1 MFTPWRVQ
9 APEQPSLLLSSPV
22 TTCTSHLGK
31 VGSWS
36 LPKHMGKITSCS
48 HGHCCSLTTER
59 LLGCRMWLSRLGQ
72 PFALC
77 WPAKVRKGSGRP
89 LLITPPTPQGVK
101 AAMCEWGEPGPLRP
115 PPLPQQPSPVPACPA
130 LTRIYGHGRTA
141 ARDAALLKTAPALLG
156 PSFKQCPPARATQRA
171 SDRSTALDLF
181 QGKLTPKPL
190 HKAVALSL
198 WSRKS

>member
-1 MFTPWRVQ
+1 MYFTPWKGSILEPAKTHGQ
-9 APEQPSLLLSSPV
+9 NYILLSWPLLLTHNRAFIRLQDVAEQAGAALRSPLTCKGKEREWKAFAYHSPNSSR
-22 TTCTSHLGK
+22 G
-31 VGSWS
+31 
-36 LPKHMGKITSCS
+36 
-48 HGHCCSLTTER
+48 E
-59 LLGCRMWLSRLGQ
+59 GCHVW
-72 PFALC
+72 
-77 WPAKVRKGSGRP
+77 VRRARAS
-89 LLITPPTPQGVK
+89 
-101 AAMCEWGEPGPLRP
+101 AAS
-115 PPLPQQPSPVPACPA
+115 PLPQQPSPVPACPA